1 MAELTVGVPKE
12 SYPGER
18 RVALVPGVIGVYK
31 RLDVA
36 VRIESGAGL
45 AAGFKDAEY
54 TEHGAE
60 VVQSRQEV
68 FAADLLLQVRGY
80 GANPEAGGAE
90 LGLLRPGQVLVGL
103 HNPLA
108 EPERARE
115 LAGKG
120 VTCFALELLPRI
132 SRAQPMDAL
141 SSMATVAGYKAM
153 LLAAAELG
161 KMCPLM
167 MTAAGTVV
175 PAKVFVVG
183 AGVAGLQAIATAR
196 RLGAVVQAYDVR
208 PAVREQVESLGAR
221 FVELELETAEAEDA
235 GGYAKELG
243 EEFYRRQREMMA
255 RVVAESDV
263 VITTAAVPGKRA
275 PVLVTEPLIRSMRPG
290 SVLVDLAAEL
300 GGNCELSKPGEKVVV
315 DGVSILAPL
324 NLPATVPHDASQMYA
339 RNVAS
344 FVANLVKD
352 GQVQL
357 NLDDEI
363 IRDSLLTHGGQ
374 VASPKV
380 RELLGL
386 TAQPQQDG

>member
-1 MAELTVGVPKE
+1 MASVTIGVPKE

-18 RVALVPGVIGVYK
+18 RVALVPGTLASYK
-31 RLDVA
+31 RLAAA

-45 AAGFKDAEY
+45 AAGFKDEEY
-54 TEHGAE
+54 AEHGAE
-60 VVQSRQEV
+60 VVASREEV
-68 FAADLLLQVRGY
+68 FAADLILQVRCY
-80 GANPEAGGAE
+80 GANPDAGRAD
-90 LGLLRPGQVLVGL
+90 LGRLRAGQVLVGMC
-103 HNPLA
+103 NPLVNPA
-108 EPERARE
+108 AARE
-115 LAGKG
+115 LAERG

-141 SSMATVAGYKAM
+141 SSMATVSGYKAM

-167 MTAAGTVV
+167 MTAAGTIV
-175 PAKVFVVG
+175 PARVFVVG

-208 PAVREQVESLGAR
+208 AAVRQQVESLGAR
-221 FVELELETAEAEDA
+221 FVELELEAAEAEDA

-243 EEFYRRQREMMA
+243 EEFYRRQRELMA

-275 PVLVTEPLIRSMRPG
+275 PVLVTEPMVRSMRPG
-290 SVLVDLAAEL
+290 SVIVDLAAES
-300 GGNCELSKPGEKVVV
+300 GGNCELSRPGETVQV
-315 DGVSILAPL
+315 DGVTVLAPL

-344 FVANLVKD
+344 FVACLVKD

-357 NLDDEI
+357 NLDDQI
-363 IRDSLLTHGGQ
+363 LRDSLLTQGGQ
-374 VASPKV
+374 VVNEKV
-380 RELLGL
+380 RELLGMP
-386 TAQPQQDG
+386 AGAGQSA